1 MMRRYRGLQFFGA
14 GLIIGAAIGALIGV
28 LIAPASGARTRR
40 EIANRARDAAE
51 TAKALAER
59 AEATA
64 ETLGHRV
71 EHYLGR
77 DEEMAWR
84 RVREIREGVRD
95 YTQTQAR

>member
-1 MMRRYRGLQFFGA
+1 MTRYRGLQYFGA
-14 GLIIGAAIGALIGV
+14 GIVIGAAVGVVIGI

-51 TAKALAER
+51 AAKTLAER

-64 ETLGHRV
+64 EELGHRV

-95 YTQTQAR
+95 YTRTQAR